1 MNELRSQSIQKW
13 WPTTQALDLVE
24 GDCDVVAKAVHGEVS
39 RFCGEEVVDGDWEI
53 FPNLDAAFGAANEFA
68 NVPTFYLVIPTFS
81 KWVVLWN
88 NSFLCDGFDSLCHC
102 LTINHALTT
111 LHWSAHDEWTS
122 MQSGA
127 VFSYRYVKDGD
138 VFERTVQTAQ
148 QDRKWMFFE
157 SGKPLVEEDLQL
169 YKTRIKRDRLNE
181 ERVSQ
186 LLARLGAFPW
196 SEEFYDFSKPIFVI
210 RRRMKPPTIVTRNRK
225 DVLTQ
230 G

>member
-1 MNELRSQSIQKW
+1 MSGLRSKSIQKW
-13 WPTTQALDLVE
+13 WPATQALDLVE
-24 GDCDVVAKAVHGEVS
+24 GDCDVVAKAVHAEVS
-39 RFCGEEVVDGDWEI
+39 RFCGKEVVDGDWEI
-53 FPNLDAAFGAANEFA
+53 FPNLDGAFGAANEFA

-88 NSFLCDGFDSLCHC
+88 NSFLCDGYDSLCHC

-138 VFERTVQTAQ
+138 VFERTVQAAQ
-148 QDRKWMFFE
+148 QDRKWLFFE
-157 SGKPLVEEDLQL
+157 SGKPLVEEDVQL

-186 LLARLGAFPW
+186 LLARLGASPW

-210 RRRMKPPTIVTRNRK
+210 RRRMKPPTIITRNRK
-225 DVLTQ
+225 DVLTK